1 MERRITIDPRTS
13 LLLGVALLVVY
24 VLSLLLP
31 APFMFLGVPVIV
43 IIAFLVVFQRYF
55 SEIKLENVRVRQ
67 ISKITIYAALIAI
80 LSAYTIFIVIGS
92 AIGEFLYALSI
103 ILFCCYIIIPGLA
116 EIFAKNRRTDPTS

>member
-13 LLLGVALLVVY
+13 LLLGVTLLAVY

-43 IIAFLVVFQRYF
+43 ITAFLVVFQRYF

-67 ISKITIYAALIAI
+67 ISGITFYTALIAI
-80 LSAYTIFIVIGS
+80 LSAYTIFIVIGN
-92 AIGEFLYALSI
+92 AIGEFLFAMSI
-103 ILFCCYIIIPGLA
+103 ILFCFYVTIPGLA
-116 EIFAKNRRTDPTS
+116 ELLEK